1 VIPGKHRFTV
11 TQCTQPEYVV
21 GSQCSHNRTKSLEL
35 VILYNTKSDR
45 YFSHVHTSDID
56 IVIVPSSNAL
66 SICSEVARLPLG
78 SDMILSLNAIN
89 RPFVTF
95 LHLGLESK
103 VHISDIILSR
113 RLSLVMY
120 DI

>member
-1 VIPGKHRFTV
+1 VIPGKQIFTV
-11 TQCTQPEYVV
+11 MEHTQPECII
-21 GSQCSHNRTKSLEL
+21 GSRCSHNRTKSSEL
-35 VILYNTKSDR
+35 VISYNAKSDR
-45 YFSHVHTSDID
+45 NLLHVHTSDID
-56 IVIVPSSNAL
+56 VVIVPSSNAL

-78 SDMILSLNAIN
+78 SEMILSLYAIN

-113 RLSLVMY
+113 SSSLVMY
-120 DI
+120 NI

>member
-1 VIPGKHRFTV
+1 MQH
-11 TQCTQPEYVV
+11 TQAECIV
-21 GSQCSHNRTKSLEL
+21 GSRCSHNRTKSSEL
-35 VILYNTKSDR
+35 MISYNAKSDR
-45 YFSHVHTSDID
+45 YFLHVHTSDID
-56 IVIVPSSNAL
+56 VVIVPSSNAL
-66 SICSEVARLPLG
+66 SICSGVARLPLG

-113 RLSLVMY
+113 CSPLVMY
-120 DI
+120 DV